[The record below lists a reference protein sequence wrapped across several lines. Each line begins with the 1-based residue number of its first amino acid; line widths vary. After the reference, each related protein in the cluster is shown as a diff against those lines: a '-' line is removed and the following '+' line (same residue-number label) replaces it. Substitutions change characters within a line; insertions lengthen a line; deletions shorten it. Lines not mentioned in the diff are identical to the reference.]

1 MQLDKTKKRI
11 LIGAAVVITVLFLL
25 WIMFS
30 GSSVTVETAKAERGE
45 MIVTVDGEG
54 KTRFH
59 DKVIVTAPISG
70 KMARIKLHEGE
81 VIPKEFVITEID
93 PNPPTPRPPG
103 ETENLINPSSSKV
116 YAPIGGRVL
125 RILEKDEKVVLA
137 GTPIIELGNQNT
149 IEIVVDVLSTE
160 AAQIRSGAAVIVSK
174 DGNAEPIKAR
184 VRIVEPQAFTKV
196 SALGVEEQRVNIVA
210 DFLTK
215 DVNFGDNFRIDVRIV
230 IWQGENTLKIPSSA
244 LFRNGEKWNVFVVEY
259 GKAKRREVKIGHQN
273 SAEAEV
279 LEGLNEGEIVILHP
293 PNQLEEGSLVRKQ

>member
-11 LIGAAVVITVLFLL
+11 LIGAAVVIAVLFLL

-30 GSSVTVETAKAERGE
+30 GSSVSVETAKAERGE
-45 MIVTVDGEG
+45 LLVTVDGEG

-59 DKVIVTAPISG
+59 DKITVTAPISG
-70 KMARIKLHEGE
+70 KMSPVKIHEGD
-81 VIPKEFVITEID
+81 VIPKDFVITEID
-93 PNPPTPRPPG
+93 PNPPAPRPPT
-103 ETENLINPSSSKV
+103 ETEKMINPYASKV
-116 YAPIGGRVL
+116 YAPMEGRVL
-125 RILEKDEKVVLA
+125 RILEKNERVLQA
-137 GTPIIELGNQNT
+137 GTPIIELGNRNT

-160 AAQIRSGAAVIVSK
+160 AAQIHSGAAVIISN
-174 DGNAEPIKAR
+174 GASSEAIKAR

-196 SALGVEEQRVNIVA
+196 SALGVEEHRVNIVA

-230 IWQGENTLKIPSSA
+230 IWQGENSLKIPSSA

-259 GKAKRREVKIGHQN
+259 GKAKRREVNIGHQN

-279 LEGLNEGEIVILHP
+279 LEGLNEGETVILHP
-293 PNQLEEGSLVRKQ
+293 PNQLEEGASVSK